1 MIKEKVEENSPE
13 MCSIT
18 NTRATALKHSY
29 KVPTFAEQ
37 IQEIIKNI
45 SDIRK
50 CFKKNNR
57 MTW

>member
-18 NTRATALKHSY
+18 NTRDTALKHSY

-50 CFKKNNR
+50 CFKKIIE
-57 MTW
+57 